1 MARHSKNTPDETH
14 IGSTAE
20 GMEPI
25 FALTAAIEGARIAD
39 PVIDGEH
46 GKRHAFVPEG
56 MTLQDISDPYAL
68 PPRIIAGLQTDDAQ
82 SLMTYT
88 NRFSDARSILIAD
101 VDALTVTAAL
111 DWHHGNQADAALS
124 AQPCEHKATLKL
136 RRSEEFKRWS
146 AMEGELHD
154 QMAFA
159 EFLDENAQ
167 DIIDPDPADMIE
179 VARELEATQGVS
191 FKAATRLQTGERS
204 ITYETETHTKGDIKV
219 PTQFT
224 LQIPLFQG
232 EEPVDIKAS
241 FRFRPR
247 ADGLKLGFVW
257 RRVDYRIQ
265 AEFAQIATRVAENTG
280 LPVMFG
286 R

>member
-1 MARHSKNTPDETH
+1 M
-14 IGSTAE
+14 I
-20 GMEPI
+20 PI
-25 FALTAAIEGARIAD
+25 FALQAAIEGARIAD
-39 PVIDGEH
+39 PVINGEH

-68 PPRIIAGLQTDDAQ
+68 PPRIEQSLQTDDAQ

-88 NRFSDARSILIAD
+88 NRFSDTRSILIAD
-101 VDALTVTAAL
+101 VDALTVTAVL
-111 DWHHGNQADAALS
+111 DWHFSNNGTFESTLN
-124 AQPCEHKATLKL
+124 AQPCKHKATLKL

-146 AMEGELHD
+146 AMEGILHD

-179 VARELEATQGVS
+179 VARELEATQGVA

-204 ITYETETHTKGDIKV
+204 LRYETETHTKGDIKV

-241 FRFRPR
+241 FRFRPQP
-247 ADGLKLGFVW
+247 DGLKLGFVW